1 MIKQL
6 RIPFHGTKIEANS
19 RNAVPNNSMEEKTT
33 QNETRQPKSS
43 LFSYFGCFVKLI
55 ISTEFRFFP
64 SFGIVSSAELGM
76 PILPRKNGNRSE
88 SIPLNFFGT
97 EFRSHPYQ
105 PYMDVKNV

>member
-1 MIKQL
+1 
-6 RIPFHGTKIEANS
+6 
-19 RNAVPNNSMEEKTT
+19 MEEKTT
-33 QNETRQPKSS
+33 QNETRQAKIS

-76 PILPRKNGNRSE
+76 PRNRLILPQNNGNRSE

-97 EFRSHPYQ
+97 EFRSQPYQ
-105 PYMDVKNV
+105 PYMDVNNL